1 MIRTS
6 ARKGILILGCALFLP
21 VVVASSADAQT
32 DEEVAAL
39 LSEIDGL
46 AAVYHAYASFPWLD
60 TEEGEEASFVY
71 GDTKGIVHHYVSE
84 RGRLR
89 EKWKSFPLEGI
100 VKGVF
105 AEDLDG
111 NGSPEIIAYT
121 RSSRIY
127 IWGTVKYELL
137 WESVEISER
146 IETIQAMVVA
156 DVDRDAQLEL
166 VVCADN
172 KIQYIDGTDYYI
184 EKVGRDFVE
193 PSVIL
198 VADVDNDL
206 EQEIITNDGYVLDT
220 NTLNIEWANDG
231 FGYPMSLFDLDND
244 GVLEIV
250 GESQGALTF
259 WDVEERREIW

>member
-1 MIRTS
+1 MIRTP
-6 ARKGILILGCALFLP
+6 ARTGILILGCALLP
-21 VVVASSADAQT
+21 LAAAVPSARAQT

-39 LSEIDGL
+39 LGEIDGL
-46 AAVYHAYASFPWLD
+46 AAMFKAYAPCPWLD

-100 VKGVF
+100 VKDVF
-105 AEDLDG
+105 VEDLDG

-127 IWGTVKYELL
+127 IWDTVKYELL

-146 IETIQAMVVA
+146 IEMIQAMVVA

-172 KIQYIDGTDYYI
+172 KIQYIDGVDYYI

-193 PSVIL
+193 PSVLL

-206 EQEIITNDGYVLDT
+206 EKEIITNDGYVLDT

>member
-6 ARKGILILGCALFLP
+6 ARSGIFILGCALLLP
-21 VVVASSADAQT
+21 AAFVAPVRAQA
-32 DEEVAAL
+32 DEETAAL
-39 LSEIDGL
+39 LSEIDAL
-46 AAVYHAYASFPWLD
+46 AAMFRTYAPCPWID
-60 TEEGEEASFVY
+60 TGEGEEAAFVY

-84 RGRLR
+84 RGKLR

-137 WESVEISER
+137 WESVEISDR

-172 KIQYIDGTDYYI
+172 KIQYIDGVDYYI

-193 PSVIL
+193 PSVML

-206 EQEIITNDGYVLDT
+206 EKEIITNDGYILDT

-250 GESQGALTF
+250 GESQGALRF
-259 WDVEERREIW
+259 WDVEDRREIW